1 MGEYKLLLA
10 NVDKPDSE
18 KLETYKAAGG
28 YERLRKALFDMK
40 PDEIVEEVKKSGLR
54 GRGGAGFPTGLKWSF
69 VPKTDEPKY
78 LVCNADEGE
87 PGTFKDRVIIEKD
100 PHLLLEGVAISA
112 YAIGAHEAFIYIRGE
127 YEYGA
132 QVLERAIKEAEEAG
146 VLGKNAL
153 RSGYDIKITVH
164 RGAGA
169 YVCGE
174 ETALLNSLEG
184 RRGHPRI
191 RPPFPASKG
200 LYQHPTVINNV
211 ETLAT
216 VPFIVEKGGDWYAS
230 LGTEKSKGTKLFSIS
245 GHVKRPGV
253 YELELGT
260 PFEEL
265 IYNIAGG
272 IREGHKLKAVIPGG
286 SSTPMLKA
294 EEIEGVLLDY
304 ESLQAAGSML
314 GSGAVIVMDDST
326 CIVKAVYRM
335 AKFYAHE
342 SCGQCTPCREGTR
355 WMVQILTRILNGK
368 GRMEDLDVLLS
379 MKDIMGGNCLC
390 PLGDAALGPLI
401 TGVTKFRD
409 EFEAHIKTGRCPL
422 GG

>member
-1 MGEYKLLLA
+1 MGEYRLLLA

-18 KLETYKAAGG
+18 RLETYRASGG
-28 YERLRKALFDMK
+28 YERLRKALFEMK
-40 PDEIVEEVKKSGLR
+40 PEEIVEEVKKSGLR

-100 PHLLLEGVAISA
+100 PHLLLEGIAISA

-132 QVLERAIKEAEEAG
+132 QVLERAIEEAEAAG
-146 VLGKNAL
+146 ILGENAL
-153 RSGYDIKITVH
+153 GSGYAIKITVH

-260 PFEEL
+260 PFKEL
-265 IYNIAGG
+265 IYDIAGG
-272 IREGHKLKAVIPGG
+272 IRDGRKLKAVIPGG
-286 SSTPMLKA
+286 SSTPMLRA

-314 GSGAVIVMDDST
+314 GSGAVIVMDDTT

-355 WMVQILTRILNGK
+355 WMVQILSRIVAGR
-368 GRMEDLDVLLS
+368 GRMEDLDVLLD
-379 MKDIMGGNCLC
+379 MKEIMGGNCLC

-401 TGVTKFRD
+401 SGITKFRE
-409 EFEAHIKTGRCPL
+409 EFEEHIKTGRCPL

>member
-10 NVDKPDSE
+10 NVEKPDSE
-18 KLETYKAAGG
+18 KLEVYRASGG
-28 YERLRKALFDMK
+28 YERLRKALFEMK
-40 PDEIVEEVKKSGLR
+40 PEEIVEEVKKSGLR
-54 GRGGAGFPTGLKWSF
+54 GRGGAGFPTGVKWGF

-100 PHLLLEGVAISA
+100 PHLLLEGIAISA

-146 VLGKNAL
+146 ILGPNAL
-153 RSGYDIKITVH
+153 GSGYDIKITVH

-216 VPFIVEKGGDWYAS
+216 VPFIVERGGDWYAS

-245 GHVKRPGV
+245 GHVNRPGV

-260 PFEEL
+260 PFKEL
-265 IYNIAGG
+265 IYDIAGG
-272 IREGHKLKAVIPGG
+272 IRDGRKLKAVIPGG

-314 GSGAVIVMDDST
+314 GSGAVIVMDETT

-355 WMVQILTRILNGK
+355 WMVQILTRIVNGQ
-368 GRMEDLDVLLS
+368 GRMEDLDILLD

-401 TGVTKFRD
+401 SGITKFRD
-409 EFEAHIKTGRCPL
+409 EFEAHIMTGRCPL

>member
-1 MGEYKLLLA
+1 MGEYRLLLA

-18 KLETYKAAGG
+18 KLETYRKSGG
-28 YERLRKALFDMK
+28 YERLRKALFEMK
-40 PDEIVEEVKKSGLR
+40 PEEIVEEVKKSGLR

-100 PHLLLEGVAISA
+100 PHLLLEGIAISA

-146 VLGKNAL
+146 ILGPNAMG
-153 RSGYDIKITVH
+153 SGYDIKITVH

-216 VPFIVEKGGDWYAS
+216 VPFIVERGGDWYAS

-245 GHVKRPGV
+245 GHVNKPGV

-265 IYNIAGG
+265 IYDIAGG
-272 IREGHKLKAVIPGG
+272 IRGGRKLKAVIPGG
-286 SSTPMLKA
+286 SSTPMLTA
-294 EEIEGVLLDY
+294 DEIKGVKLDY

-314 GSGAVIVMDDST
+314 GSGAVIVMDETT

-355 WMVQILTRILNGK
+355 WMVQILSRIVNGK
-368 GRMEDLDVLLS
+368 GRMEDLDILMD
-379 MKDIMGGNCLC
+379 MKEIMGGNCLC

-401 TGVTKFRD
+401 SGITKFRD
-409 EFEAHIKTGRCPL
+409 EFVEHIKTGRCPL

>member
-1 MGEYKLLLA
+1 MGEMKLLLA

-18 KLETYKAAGG
+18 KLETFRAAGG
-28 YERLRKALFDMK
+28 YERLRKALFEMK
-40 PDEIVEEVKKSGLR
+40 PEEIVEEVKKSGLR
-54 GRGGAGFPTGLKWSF
+54 GRGGAGFPTGIKWGF
-69 VPKTDEPKY
+69 IPKTDEPKY

-100 PHLLLEGVAISA
+100 PHLLLEGIAISA

-132 QVLERAIKEAEEAG
+132 QVLEKAVEEAEAAG
-146 VLGKNAL
+146 IIGKNAL
-153 RSGYDIKITVH
+153 GSGYDIKITVH

-200 LYQHPTVINNV
+200 LYQHPTIINNV
-211 ETLAT
+211 ETLAS
-216 VPFIVEKGGDWYAS
+216 VPFIVDKGGDWYAS

-245 GHVKRPGV
+245 GHVKKPGV
-253 YELELGT
+253 YELVLGT

-265 IYNIAGG
+265 LYDIAGG

-286 SSTPMLKA
+286 SSTPMLRA
-294 EEIEGVLLDY
+294 EEIAGVLLDY

-335 AKFYAHE
+335 AKFYEHE

-355 WMVQILTRILNGK
+355 WIVQILTRIMKGQ
-368 GRMEDLDVLLS
+368 GRMEDLDVLLDIS
-379 MKDIMGGNCLC
+379 EIMGGNCLC
-390 PLGDAALGPLI
+390 PLGDAALGPLVSGI
-401 TGVTKFRD
+401 KKFRD
-409 EFEAHIKTGRCPL
+409 EFEYHIKHGTCPV

>member
-1 MGEYKLLLA
+1 MGEYRLLLA

-18 KLETYKAAGG
+18 RLETYRKAGG
-28 YERLRKALFDMK
+28 YERLRKALFEMK
-40 PDEIVEEVKKSGLR
+40 PEEIVEEVKKSGLR

-100 PHLLLEGVAISA
+100 PHLLLEGIAISA

-132 QVLERAIKEAEEAG
+132 QVLERAVKEAEDAG
-146 VLGKNAL
+146 ILGPNAMG
-153 RSGYDIKITVH
+153 SGYDIKITVH

-245 GHVKRPGV
+245 GHVNKPGV

-265 IYNIAGG
+265 IYDIAGG
-272 IREGHKLKAVIPGG
+272 IRGGKKLKAVIPGG
-286 SSTPMLKA
+286 SSTPMLTA
-294 EEIEGVLLDY
+294 DEIKGVLLDY

-314 GSGAVIVMDDST
+314 GSGAVIVMDETT

-355 WMVQILTRILNGK
+355 WMVQILERIVNGR
-368 GRMEDLDVLLS
+368 GRMEDLDILLD
-379 MKDIMGGNCLC
+379 MKNIMGGNCLC

-401 TGVTKFRD
+401 SGVTKFRE
-409 EFEAHIKTGRCPL
+409 EFEEHIKTGRCPL

>member
-1 MGEYKLLLA
+1 MGEYRLLLA

-18 KLETYKAAGG
+18 RLETYRKAGG
-28 YERLRKALFDMK
+28 YERLRKALFEMK
-40 PDEIVEEVKKSGLR
+40 PEEIVEEVKKSGLR

-100 PHLLLEGVAISA
+100 PHLLLEGIAISA

-132 QVLERAIKEAEEAG
+132 QVLERAVKEAEDAG
-146 VLGKNAL
+146 ILGPNAMG
-153 RSGYDIKITVH
+153 SGYDIKITVH

-211 ETLAT
+211 ETLAS

-245 GHVKRPGV
+245 GHVNKPGV

-265 IYNIAGG
+265 IYDIAGG
-272 IREGHKLKAVIPGG
+272 IRGGKKLKAVIPGG
-286 SSTPMLKA
+286 SSTPMLTA
-294 EEIEGVLLDY
+294 DEIKGVLLDY

-314 GSGAVIVMDDST
+314 GSGAVIVMDETT

-355 WMVQILTRILNGK
+355 WMVQILERIVNGR
-368 GRMEDLDVLLS
+368 GRMEDLDILLD

-401 TGVTKFRD
+401 SGVTKFRE
-409 EFEAHIKTGRCPL
+409 EFEEHIKTGRCPL

>member
-1 MGEYKLLLA
+1 MGEYRLLLA

-18 KLETYKAAGG
+18 RLETYRASGG
-28 YERLRKALFDMK
+28 YERLRKALFEMK
-40 PDEIVEEVKKSGLR
+40 PEEIVEEVKKSGLR

-100 PHLLLEGVAISA
+100 PHLLLEGIAISA

-132 QVLERAIKEAEEAG
+132 QVLERAIEEAEAAG
-146 VLGKNAL
+146 ILGENAL
-153 RSGYDIKITVH
+153 GSGYAIKITVH

-265 IYNIAGG
+265 IYDIAGG
-272 IREGHKLKAVIPGG
+272 IRDGRKLKAVIPGG
-286 SSTPMLKA
+286 SSTPMLRA

-314 GSGAVIVMDDST
+314 GSGAVIVMDDTT

-355 WMVQILTRILNGK
+355 WMVQILSRIVAGR
-368 GRMEDLDVLLS
+368 GRMEDLDVLLD
-379 MKDIMGGNCLC
+379 MKEIMGGNCLC

-401 TGVTKFRD
+401 SGITKFRE
-409 EFEAHIKTGRCPL
+409 EFEEHIKTGRCPL

>member
-1 MGEYKLLLA
+1 MGEYRLLLA
-10 NVDKPDSE
+10 NVDKPNSE
-18 KLETYKAAGG
+18 KLETYRASGG

-40 PDEIVEEVKKSGLR
+40 PEEIVEEVKKSGLR

-100 PHLLLEGVAISA
+100 PHLLLEGIAISA

-132 QVLERAIKEAEEAG
+132 QVLERAVKEAEDAG
-146 VLGKNAL
+146 ILGENAL
-153 RSGYDIKITVH
+153 GSGYAIKITVH

-245 GHVKRPGV
+245 GHVKKPGV

-260 PFEEL
+260 PFKEL
-265 IYNIAGG
+265 IYDIAGG
-272 IREGHKLKAVIPGG
+272 MKDGRKLKAVIPGG
-286 SSTPMLKA
+286 SSTPMLRG

-314 GSGAVIVMDDST
+314 GSGAVIVMDDTT

-355 WMVQILTRILNGK
+355 WMVQILSRIVAGR

-401 TGVTKFRD
+401 SGITKFRE
-409 EFEAHIKTGRCPL
+409 EFEEHIKTGRCPL